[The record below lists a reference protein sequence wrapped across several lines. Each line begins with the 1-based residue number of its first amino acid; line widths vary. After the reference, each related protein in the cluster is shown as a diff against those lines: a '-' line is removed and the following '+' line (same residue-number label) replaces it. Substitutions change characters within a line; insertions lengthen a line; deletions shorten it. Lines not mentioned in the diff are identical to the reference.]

1 MTEILFY
8 WFVFKNHAHY
18 TPFPSENKNT
28 ISVAGFRVNTEI
40 MQSVIKGVGGAEN
53 INKVWHCMTRLR
65 FDLADENKV
74 AWDEIKNL
82 PGVLG
87 AQSQSG
93 QVQIIVGP
101 KVNIWYEAIISQ
113 LDPASKPTGNVSTNA
128 RKSLIS
134 MFMDTVSGVF
144 GPIVP
149 AIAGAGY
156 SGAV

>member
-1 MTEILFY
+1 
-8 WFVFKNHAHY
+8 
-18 TPFPSENKNT
+18 
-28 ISVAGFRVNTEI
+28 
-40 MQSVIKGVGGAEN
+40 MQSVINGVGGAGN

-101 KVNIWYEAIISQ
+101 KVNTWYEAIVSQ
-113 LDPASKPTGNVSTNA
+113 LDPSSKPTGNVSTNA
-128 RKSLIS
+128 R
-134 MFMDTVSGVF
+134 
-144 GPIVP
+144 
-149 AIAGAGY
+149 
-156 SGAV
+156 